1 MGTKQV
7 KAPTRKTKP
16 AAAKKA
22 TRKAKP
28 TAAKPVAKKA
38 KAARRPKQA
47 LPAAAPAAAAP
58 APVGDGSKYLRPGR
72 PSRFEANWEE
82 FLAKGTSRVSVDGM
96 AQSNLWRLVWNS
108 LYARARKAGI
118 AMTIRRMNDGKTVE
132 ISKRS

>member
-7 KAPTRKTKP
+7 KAPTRKAKP
-16 AAAKKA
+16 TAAKKA

-38 KAARRPKQA
+38 KAAKSPKQA
-47 LPAAAPAAAAP
+47 LPAAAP